1 MGVMVHVSGVAS
13 RVVHYLLLWFLCI
26 AESSLLSDVAYVMC
40 LDSVGSGSELFVH
53 VSKPPKNDS
62 AVDFLLKVCAIDV
75 VDVAVGLGIET

>member
-1 MGVMVHVSGVAS
+1 MAFLVIFLIEAVEPPLATGLILNNTTKTMLC
-13 RVVHYLLLWFLCI
+13 LLMCV

-62 AVDFLLKVCAIDV
+62 AVDFLLKV
-75 VDVAVGLGIET
+75 